1 MYLDILENPKQYDPM
16 FRSLATATLG
26 PSEQLLTTIGPAAN
40 RNHERYGVADFFQDP
55 ALGRANRRT
64 LRESRHMLSDEDLME
79 GYQAGDRAA
88 FAEIFRRYAPL
99 LLRVMQQ
106 QLGHKEDANDLVQ
119 QTFLQLH
126 RSKHDF
132 RRGALLRPWLLTIAM
147 NLRHRHFRRLGRHP
161 EMPLDLDLLEE
172 LHTGSR
178 VPDAA
183 DAGCDVKALLAGL
196 PAEQREVII
205 LHWIEGL
212 PFNEVA
218 RVVGVSLS
226 AVKVRAHRGYVAI
239 RKLFAQ
245 ESGVGARVSRKGR
258 GVGSP
263 QSQ

>member
-1 MYLDILENPKQYDPM
+1 M
-16 FRSLATATLG
+16 FRTLATATTLGPNDLLGTATLG
-26 PSEQLLTTIGPAAN
+26 PPLRES
-40 RNHERYGVADFFQDP
+40 RERYGVADFFRGVD
-55 ALGRANRRT
+55 RDVANRRT
-64 LRESRHMLSDEDLME
+64 LDASRNMQSDEDLME
-79 GYQAGDRAA
+79 GYKAGDRAA

-106 QLGHKEDANDLVQ
+106 QLGRREDANDLVQ

-126 RSKHDF
+126 RSKQDF
-132 RRGALLRPWLLTIAM
+132 RRGSLLRPWLLTIAM

-161 EMPLDLDLLEE
+161 EMPLELDLLEE

-218 RVVGVSLS
+218 LQVGVSLS

-245 ESGVGARVSRKGR
+245 ESGLIAARVPPKGR
-258 GVGSP
+258 SVGTP
-263 QSQ
+263 QRQ

>member
-1 MYLDILENPKQYDPM
+1 M
-16 FRSLATATLG
+16 FRTLASATTLG
-26 PSEQLLTTIGPAAN
+26 PNELLGTIDPPESGS
-40 RNHERYGVADFFQDP
+40 RERYGLAHFFHDADRDVT
-55 ALGRANRRT
+55 NRRR
-64 LRESRHMLSDEDLME
+64 LDDSRNMLSDEDLME
-79 GYQAGDRAA
+79 GYKAGDRAA

-99 LLRVMQQ
+99 LLRVMQH
-106 QLGHKEDANDLVQ
+106 QLGRREDANDLVQ

-126 RSKHDF
+126 RSKQDF
-132 RRGALLRPWLLTIAM
+132 RRGSLLRPWLLTIAM

-161 EMPLDLDLLEE
+161 EMPLELDLLEE

-218 RVVGVSLS
+218 VQVGVSLS

-245 ESGVGARVSRKGR
+245 ESGVMGARVPPKGR
-258 GVGSP
+258 SVGTP
-263 QSQ
+263 QRQ

>member
-1 MYLDILENPKQYDPM
+1 M
-16 FRSLATATLG
+16 FRSLATATTLG
-26 PSEQLLTTIGPAAN
+26 PSGLLATIGAAPK
-40 RNHERYGVADFFQDP
+40 RSRERYGVADFFRDVD
-55 ALGRANRRT
+55 RDDANRRT
-64 LRESRHMLSDEDLME
+64 LDNSRNMLSDEDLME
-79 GYQAGDRAA
+79 GYKAGDRAA
-88 FAEIFRRYAPL
+88 FGEIFRRYAPL

-106 QLGHKEDANDLVQ
+106 QLGRREDANDLVQ

-132 RRGALLRPWLLTIAM
+132 RPGSLLRPWLLTIAM

-161 EMPLDLDLLEE
+161 EMPLELDLLEE
-172 LHTGSR
+172 LHTGTR

-183 DAGCDVKALLAGL
+183 DAGCDVRALLAGL

-205 LHWIEGL
+205 LHWLEGL

-218 RVVGVSLS
+218 LVVGVSLS

-245 ESGVGARVSRKGR
+245 ESGVVGARAAPKGR
-258 GVGSP
+258 SVGTP
-263 QSQ
+263 QRQ

>member
-1 MYLDILENPKQYDPM
+1 M
-16 FRSLATATLG
+16 FRTLATATTLG
-26 PSEQLLTTIGPAAN
+26 PNELLGTIGPPESGS
-40 RNHERYGVADFFQDP
+40 RERYGVADFFRD
-55 ALGRANRRT
+55 ADRDVANRRT
-64 LRESRHMLSDEDLME
+64 LDVSRNMLSDEDLME
-79 GYQAGDRAA
+79 GYKAGDRAA

-106 QLGHKEDANDLVQ
+106 QLGRREDANDLVQ

-126 RSKHDF
+126 RSKQDF
-132 RRGALLRPWLLTIAM
+132 RRGSLLRPWLLTIAM

-161 EMPLDLDLLEE
+161 EMPLELDLLEE

-218 RVVGVSLS
+218 VQVGVSLS

-245 ESGVGARVSRKGR
+245 ESGVIGARAPSKGR
-258 GVGSP
+258 SVGTP
-263 QSQ
+263 QRQ